1 MRALVLIAGLVPFA
15 VSMSALAAPAAPS
28 IALPARITGEVR
40 KVVDGDSL
48 HVVDAQG
55 YLRVIRLS
63 DVDAPETGHGARRPG
78 QPFSKEAAAFLR
90 GKALNRIAQ
99 LDCFDVDAR
108 TREDGARRER
118 YVCQVSVDGLD
129 VNAALVEAGLAMVER
144 WNPRYVRNRTNYAR
158 EDAARTARRG
168 LWNQASPTP
177 PWVWRRV
184 CWKAGQCT
192 VADPENS
199 LAIPPLGH

>member
-1 MRALVLIAGLVPFA
+1 VRPLVLIVALFPIA
-15 VSMSALAAPAAPS
+15 VCMSALAAPAGPS

-48 HVVDAQG
+48 HVVDTQG
-55 YLRVIRLS
+55 YLRAIRLS
-63 DVDAPETGHGARRPG
+63 DVDAPEIAHGEHRPG
-78 QPFSKEAAAFLR
+78 QPFGKDAAAFLR
-90 GKALNRIAQ
+90 DKTLNRVAR

-108 TREDGARRER
+108 TREDGKRRER
-118 YVCQVSVDGLD
+118 YVCQVTVDGLD

-144 WNPRYVRNRTNYAR
+144 WNPRYVRNRSNYAR

-168 LWNQASPTP
+168 LWSQASPTP

-184 CWKAGQCT
+184 CWKSGECT
-192 VADPENS
+192 GNNPEKS
-199 LAIPPLGH
+199 LASQTLGH